1 MTIAISSIL
10 SRASTLLLDETA
22 IRWPQV
28 ELLTHL
34 NDGVLEMASMKPLL
48 FTARASMSLVAG
60 VYQTIP
66 AGNRH
71 LHRVI
76 SNVSGPVVRLV
87 DQQMLDAQEPK
98 WHSNTQVT
106 EVKYVILERL
116 DGRNFLCYPP
126 NNGSGQ
132 LDAVFTVD
140 PPSFA
145 AGGSIDI
152 DSTYGNPLLAFVLYR
167 AFLKDADTSNEA
179 KAAAYYETFTR
190 QMGVSVIGDAQAK
203 EI

>member
-22 IRWPQV
+22 VRWPQA
-28 ELLTHL
+28 ELLNAV
-34 NDGVLEMASMKPLL
+34 NDGVLEISALKPLL
-48 FTARASMSLVAG
+48 FTARATMPLVAG

-66 AGNRH
+66 AGKRH

-76 SNVSGPVVRLV
+76 SNQAGPVVRLAAQK
-87 DQQMLDAQEPK
+87 DLDSQEPNWYAQPK
-98 WHSNTQVT
+98 VAT
-106 EVKYVILERL
+106 VKYVILEQL
-116 DGRNFLCYPP
+116 NGRNFLCYPP

-132 LDAVFTVD
+132 LDAIFTID

-145 AGGSIDI
+145 ANGSIDI
-152 DSTYGNPLLAFVLYR
+152 DSTYGNPLLSFVLHR
-167 AFLKDADTSNEA
+167 AFLKDADTSDEA
-179 KAAAYYETFTR
+179 KATAYYEAFTR
-190 QMGVSVIGDAQAK
+190 QMAISVMGDAQAK